1 MSNAL
6 VSHYFK
12 RRIHSLLGIVPVG
25 LFLIEHLMSNVWAF
39 MGPAYYDAYVN
50 FLLSIPGLIVI
61 ETLLI
66 YLPLGFHAIYG
77 IYIALEARHN
87 VGAYPY
93 VRNWFFYLQ
102 RVSGLVMLVFLAQH
116 LWSLRIAKAIF
127 GKTINFAAVAEQ
139 MQNPFIAFLYAIGV
153 LSATFHFANGLWLAG
168 ITWGITVGRESQ
180 RVASY
185 VWGALGLVLT
195 VVGIGAIFV
204 FRATPMAAALVR

>member
-25 LFLIEHLMSNVWAF
+25 LFLIEHLMSNLWAF
-39 MGPAYYDAYVN
+39 VSPGHYDSYIK
-50 FLLSIPGLIVI
+50 FLESIPGLIVI

-77 IYIALEARHN
+77 IYIALEARNN

-102 RVSGLVMLVFLAQH
+102 RASGLIMLVFLGQH
-116 LWSLRIAKAIF
+116 LWSLRIAKALFDKEI
-127 GKTINFAAVAEQ
+127 TFAAVATE
-139 MQNPFIAFLYAIGV
+139 MQNPLIAFLYAIGIV
-153 LSATFHFANGLWLAG
+153 SATFHFANGLWLAG
-168 ITWGITVGRESQ
+168 ITWGVTVGRESQ
-180 RVASY
+180 RIASY
-185 VWGALGLVLT
+185 VWGALGVVLT

-204 FRATPMAAALVR
+204 FRAAPVAAVLVR